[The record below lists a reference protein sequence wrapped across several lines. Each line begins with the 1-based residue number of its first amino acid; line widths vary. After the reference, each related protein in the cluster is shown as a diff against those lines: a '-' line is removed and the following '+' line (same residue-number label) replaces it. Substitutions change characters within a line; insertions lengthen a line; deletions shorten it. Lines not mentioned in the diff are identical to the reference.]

1 MPAKESESHRLAT
14 VVSELLY
21 AVAGWML
28 VGLGVLGIV
37 VQIGYAIEGL
47 ADPVLTP
54 AVVLISAALVL
65 FGVFVNPRF
74 RRRLDRRHSL
84 TRFGRVR
91 SVDERVLHASEGWT
105 ERCVSCGSRLNQGL
119 VRRYREEICLAG
131 IPVVT
136 TSVEHNHYC
145 VDCATTEFPGLT
157 RSDAAA
163 IESPDESKET
173 ARPATER
180 H

>member
-1 MPAKESESHRLAT
+1 MPPKEAESHRLAT

-37 VQIGYAIEGL
+37 AQIGYVVNGL

-54 AVVLISAALVL
+54 AVVLLSMVLVL

-84 TRFGRVR
+84 TRFGQVR
-91 SVDERVLHASEGWT
+91 SVDERVLHSAEGRT
-105 ERCVSCGSRLNQGL
+105 ERCVSCGSRLHQGL
-119 VRRYREEICLAG
+119 DRRYREEMCLAG
-131 IPVVT
+131 VPVVT
-136 TSVEHNHYC
+136 TSVEHNYYC
-145 VDCATTEFPGLT
+145 VDCATAEFAGLT
-157 RSDAAA
+157 RSDDTA
-163 IESPDESKET
+163 IESADESKET
-173 ARPATER
+173 ARPVTER
-180 H
+180 Y

>member
-1 MPAKESESHRLAT
+1 MPAKKSESQRLAT
-14 VVSELLY
+14 VVSEYLY

-37 VQIGYAIEGL
+37 VQIGYTINGL
-47 ADPVLTP
+47 ADPLLTP
-54 AVVLISAALVL
+54 AVVLVSAALVL

-84 TRFGRVR
+84 TQFGRAR
-91 SVDERVLHASEGWT
+91 SVDERVLHASEGRT
-105 ERCVSCGSRLNQGL
+105 EPCVSCSSRLNQGL

-136 TSVEHNHYC
+136 SSIKHNYYC
-145 VDCATTEFPGLT
+145 VNCATTEFAGSSRLDDT
-157 RSDAAA
+157 VADST
-163 IESPDESKET
+163 DEQNE
-173 ARPATER
+173 AVRPATER